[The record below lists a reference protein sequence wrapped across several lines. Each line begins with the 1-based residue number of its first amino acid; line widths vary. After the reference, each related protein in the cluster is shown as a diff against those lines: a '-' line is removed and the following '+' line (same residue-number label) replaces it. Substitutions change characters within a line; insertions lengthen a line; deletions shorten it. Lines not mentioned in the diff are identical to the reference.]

1 MALAKIAWKQAAS
14 HGLTPWL
21 WGAIALGLTLFL
33 GITGLSWTTVA
44 IALAVGIT
52 MAAAWYLQFPQRA
65 PLEDRTLL
73 NPEVFVAELAA
84 IAPATARAPWPQ
96 AETWAIASQRAAAQI
111 AQQDPQ
117 LVPDLLETLYT
128 VVELARQVAL
138 GVTTLPQVQT
148 EPYRSQ
154 AQAHLQ
160 ASCDR
165 LEATHNHL
173 HHLQDQLLLAQLA
186 VPDPS
191 QSPLPQGLALL
202 ISANKT
208 TLNQPPSA

>member
-1 MALAKIAWKQAAS
+1 MALGKIAWKQAAS

-21 WGAIALGLTLFL
+21 WGAIALGGVVFL
-33 GITGLSWTTVA
+33 GITGVSLTNGA
-44 IALAVGIT
+44 IALGVGLA
-52 MAAAWYLQFPQRA
+52 MAAVWYLQFPQRA

-73 NPEVFVAELAA
+73 NPAVFTAELATV
-84 IAPATARAPWPQ
+84 APPVALPPWPQ
-96 AETWAIASQRAAAQI
+96 AEAWAIASQGAAAQI

-117 LVPDLLETLYT
+117 LIPDLLETLYT

-148 EPYRSQ
+148 EPYRRQ

-165 LEATHNHL
+165 LEATHDHL
-173 HHLQDQLLLAQLA
+173 HHLRDQLLLAQLA
-186 VPDPS
+186 PPNTT
-191 QSPLPQGLALL
+191 QSPLPEGLAFL
-202 ISANKT
+202 INANKT
-208 TLNQPPSA
+208 TLSQPPKP